1 MAPARRDPEPRDPA
15 ALPVRWPSW
24 PCESLFVR
32 PMPIDLLFISNGHGE
47 DLIAARIAR
56 ELPEMTLRGFPL
68 VGDGGAYL
76 RAGIP
81 VIGPRQA
88 MPSGGFILRDA
99 GALKADVEAG
109 LGKLALAQL
118 NFLASLEPPRLVVG
132 VGDMLPA
139 AASLL
144 LPSERVLI
152 GCNKSDFYRSWGS
165 AYLAVEI
172 AFFKW
177 AGMTVYPRDLRT
189 HRRLERLGVRSEPL
203 GNPMMDGLEPSWPG
217 EEGVLGILP
226 GSRPEAFENWRKILS
241 CLEALDRQMP
251 VEALLAAP
259 PNLDAQGWE
268 GIARQA
274 GWEVGSEGFRKGR
287 IIVRR
292 EGFNEV
298 LKRARVVLGLAGTAN
313 EQAVGCGRPVVA
325 FAGDGPQYNRRFAE
339 LQAELLG
346 EGVILSERDPERV
359 AEAIVAAFGEER
371 REAARQAGSERMGD
385 PGAAA
390 RIACS
395 LRQKLAD
402 MRF

>member
-1 MAPARRDPEPRDPA
+1 M
-15 ALPVRWPSW
+15 
-24 PCESLFVR
+24 
-32 PMPIDLLFISNGHGE
+32 N
-47 DLIAARIAR
+47 
-56 ELPEMTLRGFPL
+56 LRGFPL
-68 VGDGGAYL
+68 VGDGGAYQ

-99 GALKADVEAG
+99 EALKADVQAG

-118 NFLASLEPPRLVVG
+118 KFLASLEPPRLIVG

-144 LPSERVLI
+144 VPSERVLV
-152 GCNKSDFYRSWGS
+152 GCNKSDFYQSWGS
-165 AYLAVEI
+165 AYMALEI
-172 AFFKW
+172 ALFKW

-189 HRRLERLGVRSEPL
+189 HQRLERLGVRSEAL
-203 GNPMMDGLEPSWPG
+203 GNPMMDGLDPTWPG

-226 GSRPEAFENWRKILS
+226 GSRPEAFENWRRILP
-241 CLEALDRQMP
+241 CLEALDRRMP

-259 PNLDAQGWE
+259 PNLDSQGWE
-268 GIARQA
+268 GIAQGE
-274 GWEVGSEGFRKGR
+274 GWEVDSEGFRKGR
-287 IIVRR
+287 VFVRR
-292 EGFNEV
+292 EGFSEV
-298 LKRARVVLGLAGTAN
+298 LRRAQVVLGLAGTAN

-346 EGVILSERDPERV
+346 EGVILSEGDPERV
-359 AEAIVAAFGEER
+359 AEAIAEAFGKER
-371 REAARQAGSERMGD
+371 REAARRAGGERMGD

-390 RIACS
+390 RIAGALC
-395 LRQKLAD
+395 QKLEG
-402 MRF
+402 MRL